1 MNWSLDTQCFFPK
14 SNFVDIVKNVSK
26 DRDLSRL

>member
-14 SNFVDIVKNVSK
+14 SNFVDIVKKCK